1 MDKSNLREADR
12 LEVTVLIDNYTDIFM
27 AQSKEIDKKLN
38 FNPSKSILA
47 EHGLSCLIK
56 VYAGSEEY
64 WVLMDTGMSS
74 KCFFHNINVLNVDLN
89 KIESVILSHGHF
101 DHIGGLSEFFNQVS
115 RDVPLVLH
123 PEAFLERRLNN
134 PSVGPVNVPIL
145 NEKDLKNAGAKII
158 KSEGPLT
165 LASDLIL
172 LTGEVE
178 RTTTFEKG
186 FPWAEAKI
194 NGVWKLD
201 PFKDDQGIV
210 IKLKDKGLVVISGC
224 AHAGI
229 INTVNYSKKITKTDK
244 VHAVLGG
251 FHLTGPLFEPIIPPT
266 IEEMKKIDPNYLIPM
281 HCTGWDA
288 INQFKEEMPN
298 NVIINTVG
306 TTYIFD

>member
-1 MDKSNLREADR
+1 M
-12 LEVTVLIDNYTDIFM
+12 
-27 AQSKEIDKKLN
+27 
-38 FNPSKSILA
+38 
-47 EHGLSCLIK
+47 
-56 VYAGSEEY
+56 
-64 WVLMDTGMSS
+64 
-74 KCFFHNINVLNVDLN
+74 
-89 KIESVILSHGHF
+89 
-101 DHIGGLSEFFNQVS
+101 
-115 RDVPLVLH
+115 
-123 PEAFLERRLNN
+123 
-134 PSVGPVNVPIL
+134 PIL

-298 NVIINTVG
+298 NVIINTVVQL
-306 TTYIFD
+306 IFLIKMIIQKSG

>member
-1 MDKSNLREADR
+1 MDVKYLREADR

-27 AQSKEIDKKLN
+27 AQNMEVDKRLD
-38 FNPSKSILA
+38 PSEPILA

-56 VYAGSEEY
+56 VFSGSEEY
-64 WVLMDTGMSS
+64 WILMDTGMSS
-74 KCFFHNINVLNVDLN
+74 KCFFNNITALNIDIN

-101 DHIGGLSEFFNQVS
+101 DHIGGLIELFNQVS
-115 RDVPLVLH
+115 SEIPLVLH
-123 PEAFLERRLNN
+123 PDAFLERRLNN
-134 PSVGPVNVPIL
+134 PSVGPSDIPIL
-145 NEKDLKNAGAKII
+145 NENDLIDAGAKII
-158 KSEGPLT
+158 KSKGSYS

-178 RTTTFEKG
+178 RTTSFEQG

-194 NGVWKLD
+194 NGIWTVD
-201 PFKDDQGIV
+201 PFRDDQGII

-229 INTVNYSKKITKTDK
+229 INTIEYSRKISQTDK
-244 VHAVLGG
+244 IHAVLGG
-251 FHLTGPLFEPIIPPT
+251 FHLTGPLFKQIISPT
-266 IEEMKKIDPNYLIPM
+266 IEEMKKINPDYLIPM

-288 INQFKEEMPN
+288 INQFKEEMPE

-306 TTYIFD
+306 TTYIFK